1 MPMQTRSVGRAVLV
15 GLPVAPNG
23 LAAQHQDQVKPL
35 LDDRIAK
42 IRDYARPKNATSRMA
57 TAKMHAR
64 ALASVTIPEN
74 HREPGI
80 LGSAVF

>member
-1 MPMQTRSVGRAVLV
+1 MPTETRPTSWPRSKARA
-15 GLPVAPNG
+15 
-23 LAAQHQDQVKPL
+23 KPI

-42 IRDYARPKNATSRMA
+42 IRGYARPKNATSRMA
-57 TAKMHAR
+57 TTKMHAR
-64 ALASVTIPEN
+64 ALASVTTPEN